1 MVLKRRKVQSA
12 LEKKGFVKKESR
24 HIRFF
29 YHTPDGKKTSVQTM
43 ISHGGGSA
51 DIDDGLLR
59 IMASQCHLEKPEF
72 EKLIE
77 CPLSR
82 ENYEKKLYEKGILKS

>member
-1 MVLKRRKVQSA
+1 MKRRKIQSA
-12 LEKKGFVKKESR
+12 LEKKGFVEKGGR
-24 HIRFF
+24 HKHFI
-29 YHTPDGKKTSVQTM
+29 YHTSDGIKTSVRTM
-43 ISHGGGSA
+43 ISHGRGSA

-59 IMASQCHLEKPEF
+59 IMASQCRLEKPEF

-82 ENYEKKLYEKGILKS
+82 EDYEKKLYEKEILKP